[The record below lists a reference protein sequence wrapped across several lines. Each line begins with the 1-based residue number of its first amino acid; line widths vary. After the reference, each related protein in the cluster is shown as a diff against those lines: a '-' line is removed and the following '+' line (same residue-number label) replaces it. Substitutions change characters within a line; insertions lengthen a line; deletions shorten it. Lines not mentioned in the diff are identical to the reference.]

1 MRNLSPF
8 IILFLIVILTTAG
21 IAQEKKRERGE
32 RDLFYTY
39 IGPIISVGHAHIW
52 YNDWI
57 GSSHKKQLLN
67 GFFISG
73 GALLAVFVKNL
84 TGSISIQYIYSFN
97 SNYPI
102 QHLLYKMSGKYLFH
116 INDLFSIGVGAGA
129 YFESPPSDHG
139 YLGGAGALLPVEFI
153 INTTSETRLIIDAFA
168 QFGYFGKGQD
178 SLKLGYGIDVAFVF
192 KVGRI

>member
-1 MRNLSPF
+1 MRYFSLFTVF
-8 IILFLIVILTTAG
+8 ILMLLLTTSG
-21 IAQEKKRERGE
+21 FAQEGKKASEE
-32 RDLFYTY
+32 KELFYTY
-39 IGPIISVGHAHIW
+39 IGPIVSAGHAHIW

-57 GSSHKKQLLN
+57 GATYKKQLLN

-168 QFGYFGKGQD
+168 QFGYFGKGKD